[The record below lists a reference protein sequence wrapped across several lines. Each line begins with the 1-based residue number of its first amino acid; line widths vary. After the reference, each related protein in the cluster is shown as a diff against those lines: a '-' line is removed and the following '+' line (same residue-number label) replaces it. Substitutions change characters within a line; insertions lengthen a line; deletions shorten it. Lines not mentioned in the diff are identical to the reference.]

1 MHTSSTFFSRKRK
14 KIVEIVL
21 PVLLEM
27 SVVNWYK
34 GQDEHFG
41 LQKPL
46 EPLVADWEM
55 EVGNR
60 LAGNPDCGSREIQ
73 KTKFHD

>member
-1 MHTSSTFFSRKRK
+1 MHFSSTLFFK
-14 KIVEIVL
+14 KKVL

-34 GQDEHFG
+34 GQDEHFE

-60 LAGNPDCGSREIQ
+60 LAGNLMFCGSPGTQ

>member
-1 MHTSSTFFSRKRK
+1 M
-14 KIVEIVL
+14 
-21 PVLLEM
+21 LLEM

-41 LQKPL
+41 LQILL

-60 LAGNPDCGSREIQ
+60 LAGNLMFCGSRGTQ